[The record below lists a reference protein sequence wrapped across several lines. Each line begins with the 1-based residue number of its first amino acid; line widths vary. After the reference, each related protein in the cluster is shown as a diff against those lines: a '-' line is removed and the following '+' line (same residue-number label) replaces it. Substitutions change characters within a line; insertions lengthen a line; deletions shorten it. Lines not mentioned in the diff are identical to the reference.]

1 MTVGRFNQAND
12 GAAKVDL
19 PHPDSPTTPN
29 VSPSSGEELH
39 HRRL

>member
-12 GAAKVDL
+12 ARAKVDL

-29 VSPSSGEELH
+29 VSPHTGEE
-39 HRRL
+39 